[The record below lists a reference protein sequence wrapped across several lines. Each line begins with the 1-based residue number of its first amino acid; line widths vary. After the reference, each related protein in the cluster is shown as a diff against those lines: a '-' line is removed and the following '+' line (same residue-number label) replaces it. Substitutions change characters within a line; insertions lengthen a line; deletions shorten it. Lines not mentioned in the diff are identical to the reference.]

1 MSEVTIKTVTS
12 KKDLMKFIKLPWK
25 LYQDDPNWVPPLIM
39 DRKKL
44 LDKKHNPFF
53 RHAEMDLFLAS
64 RHGELVGRI
73 GGICNEKHNQFH
85 KDKMGFFGFFESIND
100 SEVAKVLFDTVISW
114 LKGRGKDGMYGPMNP
129 STNDEVGLLIK
140 GFETPPFIMM
150 PHNLPYYQGL
160 YESYGLKKSKDLY
173 AWYIDA
179 VKQEVPERM
188 VRIARETTSRN
199 KITLRNLKKKNLKQ
213 ELRLI
218 REIFNDAWS
227 NNWGF
232 IPLTDEELEHAAND
246 LKQIADEQF
255 LLLAEKEGK
264 PIGFSIT
271 LPNINEILIKNR
283 NGRLFPTGLIR
294 MLTGLKKIKT
304 LRLPL
309 LGIIKE
315 YQHIGLGSIF
325 YMESLNRAKKIGV
338 KAGELSW
345 ILEDNIPMNK
355 AIQNL
360 GAEIYKTYRVYEHSF

>member
-12 KKDLMKFIKLPWK
+12 KKDLLKFIKLPWK

-44 LDKKHNPFF
+44 LDEKHNPFF
-53 RHAEMDLFLAS
+53 RHAEMALFLAY
-64 RHGELVGRI
+64 RDGQLVGRI

-100 SEVAKVLFDTVISW
+100 TEVTKVLFDTVISW

-150 PHNLPYYQGL
+150 PHNPPYYQDL

-179 VKQEVPERM
+179 VKREVPERM
-188 VRIARETTSRN
+188 VRIAREITSRN

-213 ELRLI
+213 ELKLI

-232 IPLTDEELEHAAND
+232 IQLTDEELEHAAND

-294 MLTGLKKIKT
+294 LLTGLKKIKT
-304 LRLPL
+304 MRLPL
-309 LGIIKE
+309 LGIIQE

-360 GAEIYKTYRVYEHSF
+360 GAEIYKTYRIYEHSF